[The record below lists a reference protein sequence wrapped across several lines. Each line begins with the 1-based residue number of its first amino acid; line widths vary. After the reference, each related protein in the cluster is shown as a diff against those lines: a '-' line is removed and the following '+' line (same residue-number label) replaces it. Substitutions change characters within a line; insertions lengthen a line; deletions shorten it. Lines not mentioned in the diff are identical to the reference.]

1 MSVTANVSAARA
13 VSVDASRTQPRF
25 WTPFLI
31 LVAIVACAIAASFYV
46 DAPLVDPSLVGP

>member
-1 MSVTANVSAARA
+1 MSVSANVSAATA
-13 VSVDASRTQPRF
+13 VRVDVLRKQMLV

-46 DAPLVDPSLVGP
+46 DAPLVDPPFVGS